1 MNGIFSL
8 FDVQT
13 TVDLVLNQAT
23 TLSVPTFVQGSRSGA
38 TAFIK
43 DAVSNSN
50 AVSLYEVEGDFIPNE
65 ALVFNGLND
74 GRIATAVTSYS
85 LSDVKSVYGSND
97 RLTGINTFAADVVQT
112 PVIAVGVA
120 TITKSFWWS

>member
-1 MNGIFSL
+1 M
-8 FDVQT
+8 
-13 TVDLVLNQAT
+13 
-23 TLSVPTFVQGSRSGA
+23 
-38 TAFIK
+38 
-43 DAVSNSN
+43 
-50 AVSLYEVEGDFIPNE
+50 YEVEGDFIPNE

-120 TITKSFWWS
+120 TITKVSLVELVP